1 MGEIDDRRWGAVD
14 SLVLVAVAVAVLV
27 VLGLLT
33 VILCVALGD
42 KQPLYSA
49 AIDAATGLDGADLG
63 RHDLNPLFNL
73 TLRVASRSIFIGDC
87 TAPGTVVEVSYAGVP
102 LAAGPVR
109 PFCTKR
115 REAKELRAVVAWG
128 EAVKVPGFVLDGL
141 AADARR
147 GTQVFDVAVTMPAT
161 HWSGHHGRMVSCRG
175 LRVGDT
181 ASLGAPCAA
190 SDVDTVV
197 TLPRPS
203 GKVDGGAN

>member
-49 AIDAATGLDGADLG
+49 AIDAATGLDG
-63 RHDLNPLFNL
+63 HDLNPLFNL

-102 LAAGPVR
+102 LAAGPVQR
-109 PFCTKR
+109 FCTKR
-115 REAKELRAVVAWG
+115 RGTRELQAIVAWG
-128 EAVKVPGFVLDGL
+128 TAVQIPGFALDGL

-147 GTQVFDVAVTMPAT
+147 GTPVFDVAVTMPGT
-161 HWSGHHGRMVSCRG
+161 HWSNHHGTMVSCRG

-181 ASLGAPCAA
+181 ASLGATCAA
-190 SDVDTVV
+190 SDVDTIV

-203 GKVDGGAN
+203 AKVDGAN